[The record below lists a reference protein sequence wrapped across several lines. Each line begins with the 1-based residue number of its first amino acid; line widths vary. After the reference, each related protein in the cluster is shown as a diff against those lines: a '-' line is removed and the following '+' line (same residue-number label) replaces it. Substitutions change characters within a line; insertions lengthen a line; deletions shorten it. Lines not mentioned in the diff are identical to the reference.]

1 MPLPT
6 GSTRQ
11 QQQVSQSSPGS
22 TAAAGAN
29 DSRPSHKKHV
39 ATKGTPKPQQT
50 DPLPSTLNTTA
61 APAHDAAA
69 DAALYKDM
77 RAALAE
83 FESQQRKLASTPGSS
98 SSRPARMEPRQT
110 AFHAA
115 LRSVL
120 QQVLAE
126 TTPAGRHTRLLA
138 AHAWYVGHRPR
149 PVAADAG
156 LAAAMAASLSI
167 GSGTAGQQQPQQRAG
182 LPSQDR

>member
-1 MPLPT
+1 MPPPT
-6 GSTRQ
+6 GIIKQ
-11 QQQVSQSSPGS
+11 QQDSSPGS
-22 TAAAGAN
+22 TAAAGAD
-29 DSRPSHKKHV
+29 DSRPSRTKH
-39 ATKGTPKPQQT
+39 ATTTGTPTPQT
-50 DPLPSTLNTTA
+50 DPLPSTLHAGTA

-69 DAALYKDM
+69 DAALYRDM

-83 FESQQRKLASTPGSS
+83 FESQQRKLASTPG

-126 TTPAGRHTRLLA
+126 TTPAGRHARLLA

-149 PVAADAG
+149 PIAADAG
-156 LAAAMAASLSI
+156 LAAAMAASLSV
-167 GSGTAGQQQPQQRAG
+167 GSGGGTAGQQQPHQRAG
-182 LPSQDR
+182 WPSQDR